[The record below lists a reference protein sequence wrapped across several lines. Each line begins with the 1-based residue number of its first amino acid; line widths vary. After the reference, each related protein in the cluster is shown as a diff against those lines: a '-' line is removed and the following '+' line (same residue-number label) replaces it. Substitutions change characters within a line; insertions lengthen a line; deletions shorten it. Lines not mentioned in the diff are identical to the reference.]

1 MHRIRVWDLP
11 IRLFHWALVG
21 AVALS
26 YYTMKTPGAPF
37 VFPVEIHA
45 RAGLVVLGLLL
56 FRWGW
61 ALAGSRH
68 ARVWHFLY
76 RPRAMLNYLRSLRR
90 GSLPPYAGHNPL
102 GGLAVL
108 VMLVSLSVQA
118 LSGLFLSDDIFFQAP
133 LYDRVAA
140 GTSDALRTLHHWNGQ
155 LLIVLI
161 GLHLV
166 ALLFH
171 RLKGERLV
179 GAMVHGTKRLDAR
192 PLDVA
197 DESPVRDAAR
207 PGRAAALMLVAV
219 AAVAWLWRL

>member
-68 ARVWHFLY
+68 ARVWHFLH

-102 GGLAVL
+102 GGLSVVAMLALLSLLLPLGRLAMQLAKGAAVKPTVL
-108 VMLVSLSVQA
+108 TSLLLMAA
-118 LSGLFLSDDIFFQAP
+118 LSGFLLAACVRSFVQARILTGP
-133 LYDRVAA
+133 
-140 GTSDALRTLHHWNGQ
+140 
-155 LLIVLI
+155 
-161 GLHLV
+161 
-166 ALLFH
+166 
-171 RLKGERLV
+171 
-179 GAMVHGTKRLDAR
+179 AR
-192 PLDVA
+192 D
-197 DESPVRDAAR
+197 
-207 PGRAAALMLVAV
+207 
-219 AAVAWLWRL
+219 